1 MADLSKMKGTGKKPS
16 NRFGAPP
23 APEEASSTLEAP
35 ETAPA
40 EPEVSKRK
48 ARAKTGRTV
57 SWGTKVAPDFPK
69 RIKRAALHAD
79 KPVNELLEIWLAEFE
94 ESEGLT

>member
-1 MADLSKMKGTGKKPS
+1 MADLSKMKGSGKKPS

-23 APEEASSTLEAP
+23 APEEASATLNAP

-40 EPEVSKRK
+40 TPERK
-48 ARAKTGRTV
+48 ARAKTGRTM

-79 KPVNELLEIWLAEFE
+79 KPVNELLEVWLAEFE
-94 ESEGLT
+94 VSAGIN

>member
-1 MADLSKMKGTGKKPS
+1 MADLSKIKGTGKPK
-16 NRFGAPP
+16 NRFGTPP
-23 APEEASSTLEAP
+23 EPEDKSTTLEAP

-40 EPEVSKRK
+40 EPEAPRQ
-48 ARAKTGRTV
+48 RGMPKTGRTK

-79 KPVNELLEIWLAEFE
+79 KPVNELLEEWLEQYE
-94 ESEGLT
+94 NDNSLTS

>member
-1 MADLSKMKGTGKKPS
+1 MADLSKMKGAAKRA

-23 APEEASSTLEAP
+23 NPEESSVTLEAP

-40 EPEVSKRK
+40 EPEAPKRK

-69 RIKRAALHAD
+69 RMKRASLQAD
-79 KPVNELLEIWLAEFE
+79 KPVNELLEIWLADFE
-94 ESEGLT
+94 KSERLT